1 MSLTAGLA
9 STEQQAIETTVIS
22 QKEKKIKERKEKEKK
37 AVVKWLGFAWE
48 WGIWL
53 ILINSSKVLFLKSV
67 LTILLF

>member
-1 MSLTAGLA
+1 MYESA

-22 QKEKKIKERKEKEKK
+22 QKEKKEKEKEKK